1 MLVIMSENGLPS
13 GEKALANLKDIQFLI
28 DQRISQL
35 RKLRDLL
42 VRTHPSIS
50 NDRTPQE
57 IGFQEIR
64 TAENKLIMMFGKQLA
79 IKSGTDFQG
88 TSVESDYPSIA
99 DWMCVVNIRQDVLQ
113 KLCQPYGTLKGLL
126 DIEDSE
132 MRELLKNHDCSDND
146 IQRLSY
152 AMKNLKEA
160 YRAHLQGGENTKN
173 LKMTNLDSGSP
184 AGSETEIN
192 EDKSEKRPSVSSS
205 NSDIIQENVRVPI
218 TPPPIDYHP
227 KLLDSVAPP
236 PTPTSK
242 RTKSKGTPPPSKK
255 VFNVHGVILDGSSSL
270 PSRTQRVRSE
280 IVSPGS
286 SCEAIVSRLKSEDE
300 SDPGSGQTSPR
311 KSSPGRQS
319 DANSLTVPRR
329 NRICNMTHS
338 IKHRK
343 FHTFQP
349 YTLRRSR
356 WYTMKK
362 NVLPTRFVKKTM
374 ITKTCDYCHEKIV
387 ISGVKCKDCKYTCH
401 SRCEPSAEL
410 LPSCGLP
417 RKYEEIFKE
426 SITHQGYASPSPI
439 FHRRPAPIEPPQQSP
454 ENQTSLQ
461 AFAHGESSSN
471 PSSTTSST
479 PSSPVPLYPSSAS
492 ATPPSVHSPHVREF
506 DFGFVNDVTL
516 EPVDTRNVETSQSSD
531 QTITVDSQESHD
543 SPDTNTDSEK
553 TLPGKWGSI
562 DSNVSDSELNEVSH
576 RKGSKSSVLSEWD
589 IPVEKLDIKDLIG
602 TGRFGKVYKGYW
614 HGDVAVRKLDID
626 SNNEEE
632 RQAFKKEVLQLKRTR
647 HDYLVLFMGTCKM
660 ADGLAI
666 VTSLCRGP
674 SLYIYIH
681 VKKEKFTL
689 AKSVGFA
696 TQILQ
701 GMGYLHAKGIIHK
714 DLRSK
719 NIFVEKGLSNK
730 VVIADYSIFSV
741 ARLSKE
747 NKREDC
753 LQIPKNWLCYLA
765 PELIKALKVKDIDGE
780 LPFSKASDVYA
791 FGTVWYEL
799 LAKEFPMAD
808 QENEAIIF
816 QVGQGMKP
824 ILSRIQA
831 SRDVKDPHDSPDD
844 ILMMCWNYTP
854 SARPSFSALTKTLD
868 RLPKRRIMRSPSTPL
883 HLSRSAESV
892 F

>member
-1 MLVIMSENGLPS
+1 MVVKMSENGLPS
-13 GEKALANLKDIQFLI
+13 GDKALANLRDIQFLI
-28 DQRISQL
+28 DQRISHLQ
-35 RKLRDLL
+35 KLRDLGQ
-42 VRTHPSIS
+42 THQSIS
-50 NDRTPQE
+50 NDWTP
-57 IGFQEIR
+57 QEIR

-79 IKSGTDFQG
+79 IVKSGRDLQ
-88 TSVESDYPSIA
+88 ESNIEEKYPSIT
-99 DWMCVVNIRQDVLQ
+99 DWMCVVNIRKDVLQ

-126 DIEDSE
+126 DIQDSE
-132 MRELLKNHDCSDND
+132 MRQLLKNHECSDND
-146 IQRLSY
+146 ILRLSY
-152 AMKNLKEA
+152 AIKNLKKA
-160 YRAHLQGGENTKN
+160 YKANLQGGENTKN

-184 AGSETEIN
+184 SDSDTELTEN
-192 EDKSEKRPSVSSS
+192 KHEKRPSVSSS
-205 NSDIIQENVRVPI
+205 SSDIIQDNHRVPL
-218 TPPPIDYHP
+218 TPPPTDYHP
-227 KLLDSVAPP
+227 KKLESVNLPS
-236 PTPTSK
+236 TPTSK
-242 RTKSKGTPPPSKK
+242 RTKTKGTPPPNKK
-255 VFNVHGVILDGSSSL
+255 VFNVHGIILDGSSSL
-270 PSRTQRVRSE
+270 PRTQRVRSE

-300 SDPGSGQTSPR
+300 SDSGSGQTSPR
-311 KSSPGRQS
+311 KCSPGRQS
-319 DANSLTVPRR
+319 DVAKSNSLTVPRTR
-329 NRICNMTHS
+329 RINCNMAHS

-343 FHTFQP
+343 FHNFEP
-349 YTLRRSR
+349 HLLRRSL
-356 WYTMKK
+356 WHSVKT
-362 NVLPTRFVKKTM
+362 NVFPNRFVKKTM
-374 ITKTCDYCHEKIV
+374 VTKTCDYCHEKII

-401 SRCEPSAEL
+401 TRCEPSAEL

-426 SITHQGYASPSPI
+426 SITQGSHVMSPSPI
-439 FHRRPAPIEPPQQSP
+439 FPRKPAPLEPPIHPSP
-454 ENQTSLQ
+454 EAQASVQ
-461 AFAHGESSSN
+461 AFPHGESSSN

-479 PSSPVPLYPSSAS
+479 PSSPVQVYSSSAS
-492 ATPPSVHSPHVREF
+492 ATPPSVHSPQVREF
-506 DFGFVNDVTL
+506 DFDFSNDVTL

-531 QTITVDSQESHD
+531 QTITVDSQESHE

-553 TLPGKWGSI
+553 TLPGKWASI
-562 DSNVSDSELNEVSH
+562 DSNVSDSESNEVPH
-576 RKGSKSSVLSEWD
+576 RKGSVSRKSSVLSEWD
-589 IPVEKLDIKDLIG
+589 IPVDKLDIKDLIG

-614 HGDVAVRKLDID
+614 HGDVAVRVLDID

-632 RQAFKKEVLQLKRTR
+632 RQAFKKEVLQLRRTR

-674 SLYIYIH
+674 SLYMYIH
-681 VKKEKFTL
+681 ILKEKFPL
-689 AKSVGFA
+689 SKSVSFA

-730 VVIADYSIFSV
+730 VVIADFSIFSV

-747 NKREDC
+747 NRREDC

-799 LAKEFPMAD
+799 LSKEFPMAD

-824 ILSRIQA
+824 ILSHIQA
-831 SRDVKDPHDSPDD
+831 SKDVKE

-854 SARPSFSALTKTLD
+854 SIRPSFGTLTKTLD
-868 RLPKRRIMRSPSTPL
+868 RLPRRQIRRSPSTPL